1 MIDNTPE
8 ENEKKDPIKKIL
20 EEAGFVVLPLE
31 QIQAI
36 LEEMESQIMHETD
49 INNREELEFYLNKL
63 EELVGEEEAQTLDL
77 EQVIK
82 WLKALKS
89 V

>member
-1 MIDNTPE
+1 MNNTPE
-8 ENEKKDPIKKIL
+8 EENEKDPIQRIL
-20 EEAGFVVLPLE
+20 EESGYVVLPLE
-31 QIQAI
+31 QIQAV

-63 EELVGEEEAQTLDL
+63 EELVGEEEAKTLDL
-77 EQVIK
+77 DQVIK
-82 WLKALKS
+82 WIKALKS